1 LVRAIKEPCLEWMIL
16 FGDYAL
22 RTAEKEFIAHYH
34 GGRT

>member
-1 LVRAIKEPCLEWMIL
+1 MIL